1 MMILATIRDVWG
13 FSHNIIR
20 VGRQLVNNGLRPLG
34 LSSAEGNVLLHLLS
48 EGDAVRQ
55 EDLVERLDVSKTAI
69 SRAVDTLEEKGY
81 ATREKDLSDKRA
93 SLIYLTPKASEI
105 AGPLE
110 EVYNS
115 VFAVAAEGVDVAD
128 IAAFSHLFERVSA
141 NFDRA
146 RAAGRSRT

>member
-1 MMILATIRDVWG
+1 MASIRDVWG

-20 VGRQLVNNGLRPLG
+20 AGRQLVNAGLRPLG
-34 LSSAEGNVLLHLLS
+34 LSSAEGNVLLHLIS
-48 EGDAVRQ
+48 EGDSVRQ

-69 SRAVDTLEEKGY
+69 SRAVDALEKKGY

-93 SLIYLTPKASEI
+93 TLIYLTARAAEI

-110 EVYNS
+110 EVYDR
-115 VFAVAAEGVDVAD
+115 VFAVAAEGIEESSINEFA
-128 IAAFSHLFERVSA
+128 HLFEKVSA

-146 RAAGRSRT
+146 RAAGRGRG

>member
-1 MMILATIRDVWG
+1 MASIKDVWG

-20 VGRQLVNNGLRPLG
+20 AGRQLVNDGLRPLG
-34 LSSAEGNVLLHLLS
+34 LTSAEGNVLLHLLS

-69 SRAVDTLEEKGY
+69 SRAVDALEAKGY

-93 SLIYLTPKASEI
+93 SLIYLTPRAAQI
-105 AGPLE
+105 ATPVE
-110 EVYNS
+110 EVYNR
-115 VFAVAAEGVDVAD
+115 VFAVAAEGIDESS
-128 IAAFSHLFERVSA
+128 IAAFSHLFAKVSA

-146 RAAGRSRT
+146 RAAGRSKD